1 MLKQLNKLRQT
12 ALAEIQQSLS
22 LDLLKKLETK
32 YLGRKGELTKILR
45 QVKDLSAEKRPQIGR
60 LANKLKTE
68 LQQAIAQMTNKLT
81 GQRPEGSVN
90 LDPTTPGQK
99 IPRGH
104 LHPISQFIKQIED
117 VFGSMGFE
125 VFGGSEVETEEY
137 NFNLLNFPKNHPAR
151 DIQDTFYIQHPDQK
165 IRTGGKQLL
174 LRTQTSPMQIRIME
188 KKKKPP
194 VRSIVLGRC
203 FRHEATDAGHETTF
217 YQCEGLVIDK
227 KIRITDLIGI
237 LQTVLRSIFGKQAKI
252 RVRPSYFPFVEPGLE
267 VDMGCLICGGKGCP
281 ACKQKGWMEMLGAG
295 MVHPNVLKNMAK
307 LGGNQ
312 WNPQEYSGFA
322 FGMGIERLAML
333 YYGVDDI
340 RLFYSGDLKFLKQF

>member
-203 FRHEATDAGHETTF
+203 FRHEATDASHEF
-217 YQCEGLVIDK
+217 DFWQVEGLMVDEDVTVSNFKGIISGFLEK
-227 KIRITDLIGI
+227 FFSQKIKTRL
-237 LQTVLRSIFGKQAKI
+237 
-252 RVRPSYFPFVEPGLE
+252 RPSYFPFTEPSFEL
-267 VDMGCLICGGKGCP
+267 DIQCFFCKGKGCSV
-281 ACKQKGWMEMLGAG
+281 CKNTGWLEVIPGG
-295 MVHPNVLKNMAK
+295 MVHPNVFKYAGL
-307 LGGNQ
+307 
-312 WNPQEYSGFA
+312 NPRNWQGFA
-322 FGMGIERLAML
+322 FGAGMNRLAML
-333 YYGVDDI
+333 KYKINDI
-340 RLFYSGDLKFLKQF
+340 RLFNSGDLRFLKQF